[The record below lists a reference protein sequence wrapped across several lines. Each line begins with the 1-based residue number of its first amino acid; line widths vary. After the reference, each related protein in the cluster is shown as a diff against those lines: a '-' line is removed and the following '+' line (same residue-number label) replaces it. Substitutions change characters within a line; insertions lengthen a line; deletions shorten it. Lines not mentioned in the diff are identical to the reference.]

1 MQNCSNESVSQKT
14 IGTSDFSVS
23 FKEIFILSLFFLL
36 LFYSIASFL
45 NNWSKNYRGI
55 NHVPF
60 YAAYM
65 EDHQENGKHEPIN
78 PGSKPKRSP
87 TVMVGDL
94 KHNKKNW

>member
-1 MQNCSNESVSQKT
+1 MKYIADVSGQPRMENCSNESVSQKT
-14 IGTSDFSVS
+14 IGTSDVSVS

-60 YAAYM
+60 YATYM
-65 EDHQENGKHEPIN
+65 EDDQENGK
-78 PGSKPKRSP
+78 
-87 TVMVGDL
+87 L
-94 KHNKKNW
+94 KVPA

>member
-1 MQNCSNESVSQKT
+1 MQNCSNKSVSQKT

-45 NNWSKNYRGI
+45 HNWSKNYRGI

-60 YAAYM
+60 YADYM
-65 EDHQENGKHEPIN
+65 EDQRENGKHEPTKN
-78 PGSKPKRSP
+78 G
-87 TVMVGDL
+87 
-94 KHNKKNW
+94 KHQAIETTSNQTSASSLSLT